1 MIQRSTSP
9 SADINVLTAT
19 QSTEQR
25 RFQAKQAQIEAYK
38 AQLAKQR
45 LLAQDF
51 ERRYASAI
59 SPIERKKAQLSL
71 SIILYLDRRLD
82 AKGLSKTI
90 RAEMA
95 QIIVMIAQSLMRSSV
110 QAGDVPTIEALQ
122 AKHSVASQDDDRDA
136 LSEKIDAIFE
146 EALRSDWNQQ
156 LQEQEKELAREA
168 AKKAH
173 IASRTKKSKAKDS
186 SKETPEEIEAQQS
199 LREVYRRLVS
209 LLHPDREPDAAERLR
224 KTALMVEANAASA
237 KQDLLALLQLQWQV
251 LAQTEGAIAQIA
263 DNKLRQFNLMLDKQ
277 LTTLEREL
285 MAEESKFRRN
295 FGIGQTQSLQAKS
308 LSRVLR
314 DHVNHGKDDL
324 EQMADSLDIIQDDVG
339 LKYWVRAQGL

>member
-1 MIQRSTSP
+1 LIQRSTSP
-9 SADINVLTAT
+9 SVDLTA
-19 QSTEQR
+19 QAAEPSKEQQ
-25 RFQAKQAQIEAYK
+25 RFQAKQAQIETYK
-38 AQLAKQR
+38 AQLAEQR
-45 LLAQDF
+45 ALAQDF
-51 ERRYASAI
+51 ERRYVAAI
-59 SPIERKKAQLSL
+59 SPIERKKTHLSL

-95 QIIVMIAQSLMRSSV
+95 EIIVMITQSLMYGNV
-110 QAGDVPTIEALQ
+110 QTEHVPTIEALQ
-122 AKHSVASQDDDRDA
+122 AKHSVASQGGGDA
-136 LSEKIDAIFE
+136 FSEKIDAIFE
-146 EALRSDWNQQ
+146 EVLRSDWNEQLKDQQ
-156 LQEQEKELAREA
+156 QEFAREA

-173 IASRTKKSKAKDS
+173 LASRAKKSKVKD
-186 SKETPEEIEAQQS
+186 KDTVDEIDAQQS

-224 KTALMVEANAASA
+224 KTALMVEANAANA
-237 KQDLLALLQLQWQV
+237 KQDLLALLQIQWRV
-251 LAQTEGAIAQIA
+251 LAQNADAISQIA
-263 DNKLRQFNLMLDKQ
+263 DAKLRQFNLMLDKQ

-285 MAEESKFRRN
+285 STEEFKFRRN
-295 FGIGQTQSLQAKS
+295 FGIGQAQSLQAKT

-324 EQMADSLDIIQDDVG
+324 EQMADSLDLIQDDVG